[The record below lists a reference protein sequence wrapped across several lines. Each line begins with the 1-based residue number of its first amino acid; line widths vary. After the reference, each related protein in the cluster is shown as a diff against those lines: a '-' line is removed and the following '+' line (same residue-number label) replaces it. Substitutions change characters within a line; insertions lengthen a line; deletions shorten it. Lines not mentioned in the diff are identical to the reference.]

1 MSNLIHNERVKLR
14 AALFNNCA
22 VASLVAGALLPYIQP
37 LFDWW
42 LYSFTASMGL
52 TFGIAFHACAHF
64 YLGNLRD

>member
-22 VASLVAGALLPYIQP
+22 VACLVAGFLVPFIHP
-37 LFDWW
+37 IMNGWLFV
-42 LYSFTASMGL
+42 FTAFMGL
-52 TFGIAFHACAHF
+52 TFGIAFHAYANF